1 MLNRTPVL
9 MNRTRVLVVDDDEDM
24 VDSLLAL
31 LETEGST
38 PRVYSARTIV
48 ADVRD
53 FDPDVI
59 IMDIAMPGTSGW
71 EAAEVRQHKLGK
83 RPMLIAVTGQY
94 PEDVDRILA
103 ETGEYD
109 HYFIKPFDTK
119 VTVELGRV
127 VPDEL
132 AFGLRPGGRRSRAVL
147 QRFLSS
153 TLTERL
159 YALSGCSSRT
169 RRHRRGGL
177 CADRHAYRTDR

>member
-1 MLNRTPVL
+1 MLKRCLAMLNRTPVL

-31 LETEGST
+31 LETEGFNAKGI
-38 PRVYSARTIV
+38 YSARTIV

-71 EAAEVRQHKLGK
+71 EAAREVRQHKLGK

-119 VTVELGRV
+119 VLLNLVASCPTN
-127 VPDEL
+127 
-132 AFGLRPGGRRSRAVL
+132 
-147 QRFLSS
+147 
-153 TLTERL
+153 
-159 YALSGCSSRT
+159 
-169 RRHRRGGL
+169 
-177 CADRHAYRTDR
+177 